1 MSRFFA
7 VVAVAYALA
16 VVAAIAGVLWGTV
29 WAYNL
34 DQRMVSDT
42 VSAAIIN
49 TVAVA
54 AMGFFGGFDMFFSIW
69 QFMRSQ
75 EAERARNQER
85 EEERKTRDIERKA
98 RETER
103 EQERKAREAER
114 EQERQAQKEFMA
126 QFVGQ
131 LQAERERSDAHFA
144 EMIARTD
151 EALAQ
156 NRELS
161 ARVLELTQA
170 VVQRANGHAGGDA
183 EPTP

>member
-85 EEERKTRDIERKA
+85 EEERKA